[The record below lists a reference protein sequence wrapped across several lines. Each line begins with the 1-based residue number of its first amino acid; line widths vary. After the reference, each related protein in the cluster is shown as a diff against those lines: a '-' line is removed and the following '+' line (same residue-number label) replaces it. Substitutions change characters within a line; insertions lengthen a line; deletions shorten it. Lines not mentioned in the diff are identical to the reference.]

1 MASEWS
7 DLYATICSH
16 YPTALGTSG
25 QDTTL
30 AAAVLRFFNQLQKRI
45 NTDRRW
51 SLSYYAIPVVTV
63 AGTAAYAIPT
73 GMTNISHLYWL
84 TTAGQPVTM
93 ESYDAMELRRRFGEG
108 ANSQQGQPRYFAVIG
123 SNIQVFPVPDAS
135 GPTGGNYTLQFE
147 GYNQLV
153 PIVETTGT
161 TTTGGASTTLTIP
174 STAYLTSLG
183 VATAGTY
190 LSVLSAGYPGPNSV
204 ASTLLTTWT
213 AFPSGT
219 QVTMTE
225 HAQAVATATR
235 CFFNS
240 ANWLIQN
247 FDQVVLFGVLRE
259 VAAYLKENFQVWDSR
274 FEAAYDDMARFDV
287 DRRKTLEMQGVG
299 VTGQRQIELA
309 RTGRYGWGADNGY
322 W

>member
-1 MASEWS
+1 MAREWVA
-7 DLYATICSH
+7 LYEEIVAH

-30 AAAVLRFFNQLQKRI
+30 AAAVLKFLNSLQKRI

-51 SLSYYAIPVVTV
+51 SLSYSTTTQITSQGNPLY
-63 AGTAAYAIPT
+63 GIPT

-84 TTAGQPVTM
+84 TDAGQPVTL
-93 ESYDAMELRRRFGEG
+93 ESYDVQELRRRFGDG
-108 ANSQQGQPRYFAVIG
+108 PNAQQGQPRYFAVLG
-123 SNIQVFPVPDAS
+123 ANVQVFPTPDFS
-135 GPTGGNYTLQFE
+135 GPTGGDYTLNFQ
-147 GYNQLV
+147 GYSELV
-153 PIVETTGT
+153 PVVETTCT
-161 TTTGGASTTLTIP
+161 TTTGGTSTTLTVP
-174 STAYLTSLG
+174 STQYLSALG
-183 VATAGTY
+183 VGTTGTY
-190 LSVLSAGYPGPNSV
+190 LSILGAGYQGPLAV
-204 ASTLLTTWT
+204 ASTLLTSWT
-213 AFPSGT
+213 AMPPGT
-219 QVTMTE
+219 TLTINPG
-225 HAQAVATATR
+225 AQAVATTTR